1 MYSEMKFNIQL
12 ITTFL
17 YDWMDTY
24 ALRNIVY
31 NLHVY
36 QRYSSIIIYSFY
48 IRVNVINAIPNRH
61 QKRFPL
67 RQPKEYFSQFKAS
80 LIFTMFDAACN
91 FI

>member
-1 MYSEMKFNIQL
+1 MKCIIL
-12 ITTFL
+12 VIKTFL
-17 YDWMDTY
+17 YDWIDTY
-24 ALRNIVY
+24 GLRNLFDILY